1 MEENIKKL
9 LKERTELEA
18 KFAKMKKDL
27 ADNLKY
33 IDDVFESYRSKDLL
47 TKDEQL
53 ARFEQIK
60 KEYTTKAE
68 ADMNA
73 VKAEIDKINENITSK
88 IITLRGEWAKK
99 LNHEIDLAEKQ
110 EQLAL
115 AKKELD
121 AAEAEYNHNLTEYF
135 YRDNSTVTSLD
146 DSRVVAAKKK
156 YALLKGELE
165 AAIEADKKERESIRE
180 KIEKTNKFFDKLLIQ
195 DATVEEILGA
205 MEGKT
210 QKAETEHEEEKEP
223 EAMVEQGEK
232 QTKSEKKQEEPE
244 VVTENEP
251 SENVGTV
258 IEGKT
263 IAELNEEPTVVKPVE
278 RMEWKPAQETAPN
291 DTAAHKKE
299 ESVGEVRIPQ
309 PTKIIGLRK
318 IETDLSTGLI
328 TITPS
333 YGKEYSSNMGKNF
346 VNKAEAVEFL
356 HKHGIEYSKGDPYM
370 MITLYQAADEAEKW
384 LSKEMAQD
392 KNKILKKL
400 ITDYETSIS
409 STTPVEQVTD
419 AELKSVAMI
428 RYFKSE
434 KKLDKNVLK
443 ALRPYIKE
451 AKNYTHAVVDVDA
464 RTWFEKAKDFIVAKV
479 FNKHERLEE
488 GKHSQELKK
497 FGVDGKVI
505 VDKQHPEIPE
515 KSFVESLKVSKD
527 SRKIDEKLAAATKV
541 PDARAAARYNID
553 KIDRAKIVRDSR
565 QSSDEFER

>member
-33 IDDVFESYRSKDLL
+33 IDEDFESYRSKDLL

-309 PTKIIGLRK
+309 PTKIIGLRE
-318 IETDLSTGLI
+318 IETDLSTGMI
-328 TITPS
+328 TITS
-333 YGKEYSSNMGKNF
+333 SDGKTFTSAMENNF
-346 VNKAEAVEFL
+346 VNKADAVEFL
-356 HKHGIEYSKGDPYM
+356 HEQGIEYSKGDPYM
-370 MITLYQAADEAEKW
+370 MITLCQAVDKAETW
-384 LSKEMAQD
+384 LSKEMVQD
-392 KNKILKKL
+392 KNKILKKF
-400 ITDYETSIS
+400 ITDYEKSIS
-409 STTPVEQVTD
+409 STTPVEQMTD
-419 AELKSVAMI
+419 AELESVAMI

-451 AKNYTHAVVDVDA
+451 AKNSTCAVVDVDA

-505 VDKQHPEIPE
+505 EDKQHPEITE

>member
-33 IDDVFESYRSKDLL
+33 IDDDFESYRSKDLL

-205 MEGKT
+205 VEGKEA

-258 IEGKT
+258 TESKT

-278 RMEWKPAQETAPN
+278 RMEWKPAAPN
-291 DTAAHKKE
+291 DAAAHKKE
-299 ESVGEVRIPQ
+299 ESVGEVRISQ
-309 PTKIIGLRK
+309 PTKIMGLRE

-328 TITPS
+328 TITS
-333 YGKEYSSNMGKNF
+333 SDGKKLTSAMGNEF

-356 HKHGIEYSKGDPYM
+356 HEQGIEYSKGDPYM
-370 MITLYQAADEAEKW
+370 MITLCQAATE
-384 LSKEMAQD
+384 LSRKIGQD
-392 KNKILKKL
+392 KNKILKKF
-400 ITDYETSIS
+400 ITDYEKSIS
-409 STTPVEQVTD
+409 STTPVEQMTD
-419 AELKSVAMI
+419 AELESVAMI

-451 AKNYTHAVVDVDA
+451 AKNSTCAVVDVDA

-505 VDKQHPEIPE
+505 EDKQHPEIPE

>member
-1 MEENIKKL
+1 MEEDIKKL
-9 LKERTELEA
+9 LKERIKLEA

-33 IDDVFESYRSKDLL
+33 IDDDFESYRSKDLL

-73 VKAEIDKINENITSK
+73 VKAEIDKINEIITSK

-99 LNHEIDLAEKQ
+99 LNHEKDLAEKQ
-110 EQLAL
+110 EQLVLEQLVL

-121 AAEAEYNHNLTEYF
+121 EAEAEYNHNVIEYF
-135 YRDNSTVTSLD
+135 YRDNSTVTSID
-146 DSRVVAAKKK
+146 NSRVVAAKKK

-165 AAIEADKKERESIRE
+165 AAIEAGKKERESIRE
-180 KIEKTNKFFDKLLIQ
+180 KIEKANKFLDKLLIQ

-205 MEGKT
+205 VEGKET
-210 QKAETEHEEEKEP
+210 QKAENEPEEEKKP

-232 QTKSEKKQEEPE
+232 QTKSKK
-244 VVTENEP
+244 
-251 SENVGTV
+251 
-258 IEGKT
+258 K
-263 IAELNEEPTVVKPVE
+263 
-278 RMEWKPAQETAPN
+278 QETAPN

-328 TITPS
+328 TITS
-333 YGKEYSSNMGKNF
+333 SDGKTFTSDMEKNF
-346 VNKAEAVEFL
+346 VNKADAVRFL
-356 HKHGIEYSKGDPYM
+356 HKQGIEYSKGDPYM
-370 MITLYQAADEAEKW
+370 MITLCQAVEKAEEW
-384 LSKEMAQD
+384 LSKEMVQD
-392 KNKILKKL
+392 KNKILKKF

-409 STTPVEQVTD
+409 STTPVEQMTD
-419 AELKSVAMI
+419 AELESVAKI

-434 KKLDKNVLK
+434 EKLDKNVLK

-451 AKNYTHAVVDVDA
+451 AKNSTCAVVDVDA

-488 GKHSQELKK
+488 GKPSPELKK
-497 FGVDGKVI
+497 LGVDGKVI
-505 VDKQHPEIPE
+505 QDKQHPEIPE
-515 KSFVESLKVSKD
+515 KSLVEELEARRAAL
-527 SRKIDEKLAAATKV
+527 RKIAEKSAAATKV
-541 PDARAAARYNID
+541 PDARAAARHTID
-553 KIDRAKIVRDSR
+553 TIDGAMRDSR
-565 QSSDEFER
+565 RSSDEQDR

>member
-33 IDDVFESYRSKDLL
+33 IDDDFESYRSKDLL

>member
-33 IDDVFESYRSKDLL
+33 IDDDFESYRSKDLL

-121 AAEAEYNHNLTEYF
+121 EAEAEYNHNLTEYF

-195 DATVEEILGA
+195 DANVEEILGA
-205 MEGKT
+205 VEGKEA

-258 IEGKT
+258 IEGET

-309 PTKIIGLRK
+309 PTKIIGLRE
-318 IETDLSTGLI
+318 IETDLSTGMV
-328 TITPS
+328 TITS
-333 YGKEYSSNMGKNF
+333 SDGKKFTSAMGNEF

-356 HKHGIEYSKGDPYM
+356 HEQGIEYSKGDPYM
-370 MITLYQAADEAEKW
+370 MITLCQAATG
-384 LSKEMAQD
+384 LSRKMGQD
-392 KNKILKKL
+392 KNKILKKF

-409 STTPVEQVTD
+409 STTPVEQMTD
-419 AELKSVAMI
+419 AELESVAMI

-451 AKNYTHAVVDVDA
+451 AKNSTCAVVDVDA

-505 VDKQHPEIPE
+505 EDKQHPEIPE

-527 SRKIDEKLAAATKV
+527 LRKIDEKLAAATKV
-541 PDARAAARYNID
+541 PDARAAARHNID

>member
-33 IDDVFESYRSKDLL
+33 IDDDFESYRSKDLL

-121 AAEAEYNHNLTEYF
+121 EAEAEYNHNLTEYF

-195 DATVEEILGA
+195 DANVEEILGA
-205 MEGKT
+205 VEGKEA

-258 IEGKT
+258 IEGEI

-309 PTKIIGLRK
+309 PTKIIGLRE
-318 IETDLSTGLI
+318 IETDLSTGMV
-328 TITPS
+328 TITS
-333 YGKEYSSNMGKNF
+333 SDGKKFTSAMGNEF

-356 HKHGIEYSKGDPYM
+356 HEQGIEYSKGDPYM
-370 MITLYQAADEAEKW
+370 MITLCQAATW
-384 LSKEMAQD
+384 LSRKMGQD
-392 KNKILKKL
+392 KNKILKKF

-409 STTPVEQVTD
+409 STTPVEQMTD
-419 AELKSVAMI
+419 AELESVAMI

-451 AKNYTHAVVDVDA
+451 AKNSTCAVVDVDA

-505 VDKQHPEIPE
+505 EDKQHPEIPE

-541 PDARAAARYNID
+541 PDARAAARHNID

>member
-33 IDDVFESYRSKDLL
+33 IDEDFESYRSKDLL

-121 AAEAEYNHNLTEYF
+121 EAEAEYNHNLTEYF

-195 DATVEEILGA
+195 DANVEEILGA
-205 MEGKT
+205 VEGKEA

-258 IEGKT
+258 IEGET

-309 PTKIIGLRK
+309 PTKIIGLRE
-318 IETDLSTGLI
+318 IETDLSTGMV
-328 TITPS
+328 TITS
-333 YGKEYSSNMGKNF
+333 SDGKKFTSAMGNEF

-356 HKHGIEYSKGDPYM
+356 HEQGIEYSKGDPYM
-370 MITLYQAADEAEKW
+370 MITLCQAATW
-384 LSKEMAQD
+384 LSRKMGQD
-392 KNKILKKL
+392 KNKILKKF

-409 STTPVEQVTD
+409 STTPVEQMTD
-419 AELKSVAMI
+419 AELESVAMI

-451 AKNYTHAVVDVDA
+451 AKNSTCAVVDVDA

-479 FNKHERLEE
+479 FNKHERLED

-505 VDKQHPEIPE
+505 EDKQHPEIPE
-515 KSFVESLKVSKD
+515 KSFVESLKVRKD
-527 SRKIDEKLAAATKV
+527 LRKIDEKFAAATKV
-541 PDARAAARYNID
+541 PDARAAARHNID